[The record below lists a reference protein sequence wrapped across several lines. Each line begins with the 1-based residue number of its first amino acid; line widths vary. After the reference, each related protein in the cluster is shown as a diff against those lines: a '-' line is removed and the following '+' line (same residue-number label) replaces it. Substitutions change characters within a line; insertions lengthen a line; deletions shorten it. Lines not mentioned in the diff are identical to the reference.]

1 MKGKERKGGAQWEG
15 SLCAEPSANKFKAN
29 ITHAH
34 MHTRTHTYARAHTHK
49 EGSRRMGGN
58 KLNKRL
64 NCLGMVSKRVSQ
76 HLKSAHTPISRDAR
90 AHIIQL
96 SWSETETHTEETE
109 ISSSGGCESIRG
121 ENKQKTHKHGA
132 GGHADQ

>member
-1 MKGKERKGGAQWEG
+1 MGRKPLRRTISKQVQGQY
-15 SLCAEPSANKFKAN
+15 
-29 ITHAH
+29 
-34 MHTRTHTYARAHTHK
+34 HTRTHAYTHAHIRAHTHTHK

-76 HLKSAHTPISRDAR
+76 HLKSAHTPISGDAR

-96 SWSETETHTEETE
+96 
-109 ISSSGGCESIRG
+109 
-121 ENKQKTHKHGA
+121 A
-132 GGHADQ
+132 